1 MKQLD
6 LSNSV
11 PEWLVAYPALLS
23 VFEDLQIDYS
33 CGGKSL
39 EYACLERRIDP
50 EELLAHLWANY
61 CSAPAAAPT
70 LDDIPVPESCLPE
83 QG

>member
-1 MKQLD
+1 MNKLD
-6 LSNSV
+6 LSSSV
-11 PEWLVAYPALLS
+11 PEWLVAYPALLTI
-23 VFEDLQIDYS
+23 FEDLGIDYS

-61 CSAPAAAPT
+61 CSTPPTAPT
-70 LDDIPVPESCLPE
+70 LDAIHVPDSCLPVRE
-83 QG
+83 